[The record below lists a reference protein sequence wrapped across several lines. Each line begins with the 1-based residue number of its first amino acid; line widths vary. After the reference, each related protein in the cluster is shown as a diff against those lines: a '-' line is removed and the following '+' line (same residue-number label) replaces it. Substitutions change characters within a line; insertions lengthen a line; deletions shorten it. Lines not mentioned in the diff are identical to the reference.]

1 MEGREREGEQKQVL
15 KDENGE
21 RQEQKKKKKE

>member
-1 MEGREREGEQKQVL
+1 MRWWEREREGEQKQVL

-21 RQEQKKKKKE
+21 RQKQKKNR

>member
-1 MEGREREGEQKQVL
+1 MRWWEREREGKQKQVL

-21 RQEQKKKKKE
+21 RQKQKKNR